1 MANSSSL
8 TSRSAALEAMS
19 ALRLALEESSQA
31 AREGELT
38 HTHTHTPCSAA
49 EVHADAL
56 RDAPLCGED
65 GSNLLLIGHQRATQP
80 GIAPVHLVQPRP
92 L

>member
-8 TSRSAALEAMS
+8 TSRSAALEAMR

-38 HTHTHTPCSAA
+38 HTHTHRVVLQKSMQMRSGMPHCAGKMEAIS
-49 EVHADAL
+49 
-56 RDAPLCGED
+56 
-65 GSNLLLIGHQRATQP
+65 SS
-80 GIAPVHLVQPRP
+80 
-92 L
+92 